1 MPMLPSLFDEP
12 FADHAA
18 LPMVGLCRHAAS
30 QVKVVLSGDGGDE
43 THAGY
48 GRYTKFGRRQ
58 GLYTFAHGIPGVRGL
73 VQHTPARAI
82 PWLRSVAEEPLGRPY
97 AFHLGLPREAKR
109 MILDFSDGT
118 FDDYDDYWLVR
129 EHRNRAG
136 SSLALQQLLDLRSVL
151 PEGMLTKVDRTSM
164 RFGLEVRPPLLDH
177 RLVEFATRLPDRLR
191 LGDGS
196 GKPLLKALLNRVLP
210 GYSNLAAKRAF
221 SVPIKHFVRDRGL
234 FRLEG
239 DVDVFGAFRLSRKR
253 VERVFNPRRSSY
265 ELWLMHVLASFLES
279 HEHAVERWV

>member
-1 MPMLPSLFDEP
+1 
-12 FADHAA
+12 
-18 LPMVGLCRHAAS
+18 
-30 QVKVVLSGDGGDE
+30 
-43 THAGY
+43 
-48 GRYTKFGRRQ
+48 
-58 GLYTFAHGIPGVRGL
+58 
-73 VQHTPARAI
+73 
-82 PWLRSVAEEPLGRPY
+82 
-97 AFHLGLPREAKR
+97 
-109 MILDFSDGT
+109 
-118 FDDYDDYWLVR
+118 
-129 EHRNRAG
+129 
-136 SSLALQQLLDLRSVL
+136 
-151 PEGMLTKVDRTSM
+151 M